1 MIFPESFPIFYS
13 LGLVILFSSTIFFWR
28 FFVFKR
34 KLLLSLYSLP
44 SIVVLGTR
52 RSGKSSF
59 IKVLTSSQIVSHP
72 VQNGLNFSTLTIGNQ
87 KIQLIE
93 VPHFANGATN
103 HLRKFREMKLIGGFY
118 LFDVSKESDPP
129 ESQLENY
136 EKIKEF
142 FSNIPLIPIANKMDI
157 ADREKLEKIKSRFK
171 EIHEIQLTGELDKM
185 KQDLLKK
192 EAEDLKQLIYNI
204 TREIETERKI

>member
-1 MIFPESFPIFYS
+1 
-13 LGLVILFSSTIFFWR
+13 
-28 FFVFKR
+28 
-34 KLLLSLYSLP
+34 
-44 SIVVLGTR
+44 
-52 RSGKSSF
+52 
-59 IKVLTSSQIVSHP
+59 
-72 VQNGLNFSTLTIGNQ
+72 
-87 KIQLIE
+87 
-93 VPHFANGATN
+93 
-103 HLRKFREMKLIGGFY
+103 MKLIGGFY